1 MFHTK
6 NYFLIFINMKNI
18 ILTLG
23 LILISSLTFSQDTIR
38 IKHTNY
44 TTVFSKTKHYPVLVE
59 WWLTK
64 SMVTCTIPLKRKDNF
79 KPDPKLPKE
88 TNLLK
93 DYIGSGTDRG
103 HMMPAA
109 DNLCQT
115 QQVQDECFYF
125 SNMSAQYHRLN
136 AGDWKSLETL
146 TRHLSKQ
153 HDSIKVWCGNVG
165 EVKRIGKVAVP
176 KQCWKVIY
184 IKKTNEWKS
193 YLFNNDTSKP
203 DGILNNEV
211 KIEVIEELTG
221 FKFKSK

>member
-1 MFHTK
+1 
-6 NYFLIFINMKNI
+6 MKNI

-23 LILISSLTFSQDTIR
+23 FILVSSFSFSQDTIR

-59 WWLTK
+59 WWTTK
-64 SMVTCTIPLKRKDNF
+64 SMVTCKTPLKRKDNF

-88 TNLLK
+88 TDIAK
-93 DYIGSGTDRG
+93 DYVGSGTDRG

-115 QQVQDECFYF
+115 PQVQDECFYF

-146 TRHLSKQ
+146 TRKLASEQ
-153 HDSIKVWCGNVG
+153 DSIKVWCGNLG
-165 EVKRIGKVAVP
+165 EIKRIGRVAVP

-184 IKKTNEWKS
+184 VKKTKKYTA
-193 YLFNNDTSKP
+193 YLFNNSLDKP
-203 DGILNNEV
+203 DGIENNEV
-211 KIEVIEELTG
+211 SIDVIKKLTG
-221 FKFKSK
+221 FKFKVK